1 MRPTRKQQ
9 QTTDQFQL
17 GVRTKLAGIVD
28 GDGSAERLRPPEK
41 GFIRWMREGRG
52 ETLQTVAERM
62 DVKPQSLAQT
72 EKSEADGTIRVETLR
87 RAAQALDCTVVYALV
102 PNEMLKPRLTPQ
114 KLLKAAEELAQLAR
128 RTGAV
133 GGAAEPGVDPVI
145 LWEGE
150 KKTS

>member
-1 MRPTRKQQ
+1 MRTTRKQ

-17 GVRTKLAGIVD
+17 DVRSKLAGIVD
-28 GDGSAERLRPPEK
+28 GDGSAERLRPPEQ

-62 DVKPQSLAQT
+62 DVKMQSLAQM
-72 EKSEADGTIRVETLR
+72 EKSEADGTIRIETLR

-102 PNEMLKPRLTPQ
+102 PNEMLKPRLTPE
-114 KLLKAAEELAQLAR
+114 KLQKAAEELAQLAR
-128 RTGAV
+128 R
-133 GGAAEPGVDPVI
+133 AAAPQNATQPSIDPVI

-150 KKTS
+150 KKIS

>member
-1 MRPTRKQQ
+1 MRPKRKQ

-17 GVRTKLAGIVD
+17 DVRMRLAGIVD
-28 GDGSAERLRPPEK
+28 GDGSAERLRPPK
-41 GFIRWMREGRG
+41 QGFIRWVREGRR

-62 DVKPQSLAQT
+62 DVKAQSLAQI
-72 EKSEADGTIRVETLR
+72 EKSESDGTIRVETLR
-87 RAAQALDCTVVYALV
+87 RAAQALDCTVIYALV

-133 GGAAEPGVDPVI
+133 GGAAEPGIDPVI

-150 KKTS
+150 KKIS